1 MFASLCEF
9 ASSRLQ
15 LDTDTRVLR
24 QHDVS
29 PSSQDFDVMTKIIK
43 RFSGWFQLLFVV
55 GVVGAAIL
63 TSVSLKPASSNR
75 MYARAPDPVVV
86 SVVDPKAT
94 AYEPS
99 VRLNGVVEARTVT
112 EVIPQVSGRVIEVSP
127 TFRPGAAFARGE
139 VLFRIEPADYELAV
153 ERTLADIEAARSDL
167 ALLEAQAAAEKQIW
181 DQQFSDRQIPDLIA
195 KVPQIAAAKARIHS
209 GEAARDAAEL
219 SLSRTVI
226 RATFDGRVLETR
238 LDTGQV
244 AAAGMAVGSIF
255 SDDSLE
261 ITVPV
266 SSEEMALLGD
276 AIGRRASVTRE
287 GPAGTALEAEV
298 VRQAA
303 TLDERTRLGT
313 LFLASEWA
321 QSLMLG
327 EFVSVEIRGQSAPE
341 VYEVPVAALTSRDQV
356 WVVEDGAL
364 REREVDVVG
373 NEGGVAVVRN
383 FDTAD
388 GVVVIPPSNGRDGL
402 PVTIQSDRGAG
413 GSGAFSVG
421 AQ

>member
-1 MFASLCEF
+1 MTRTINRFA
-9 ASSRLQ
+9 
-15 LDTDTRVLR
+15 
-24 QHDVS
+24 
-29 PSSQDFDVMTKIIK
+29 
-43 RFSGWFQLLFVV
+43 GWFQLLFVV
-55 GVVGAAIL
+55 TVVGAAIL
-63 TSVSLKPASSNR
+63 TSVSLKPGTSNR
-75 MYARAPDPVVV
+75 TYARAPDPVVV
-86 SVVDPKAT
+86 SVVEPQAT

-99 VRLNGVVEARTVT
+99 VTLNGVVEARTVT
-112 EVIPQVSGRVIEVSP
+112 DVIPQVGGRVIEVSSA
-127 TFRPGAAFARGE
+127 FRPGAAFAKGDI
-139 VLFRIEPADYELAV
+139 LFRIEPSDYELAV
-153 ERTLADIEAARSDL
+153 ERTLAEIEAARSEL

-195 KVPQIAAAKARIHS
+195 KVPQIAAANARIHS

-219 SLSRTVI
+219 SLSRTVV
-226 RATFDGRVLETR
+226 RAPFDGRVLDTR

-244 AAAGMAVGSIF
+244 AAAGVAVGSVF

-261 ITVPV
+261 ISVPV
-266 SSEEMALLGD
+266 SSEDLALLGD
-276 AIGRRASVTRE
+276 AIGRRAAVTRE
-287 GPAGTALEAEV
+287 GATGSALEAEV